1 MMRKISVTLSTDSGG
16 TGAATTSRPVAGC
29 IYGIYVEVNTLENTS
44 DITFTQSDGIPV
56 LVATNVAASGWYF
69 PVISATHYTGS
80 GTTKTDGD
88 IPVVGYLTATI
99 ASGGASKSGTIT
111 YFVEE

>member
-1 MMRKISVTLSTDSGG
+1 MRKISVTLSTAAGG
-16 TGAATTSRPVAGC
+16 TGTATTSRPVAGC
-29 IYGIYVEVNTLENTS
+29 IYGIYVDLGTLEATS

-69 PVISATHYTGS
+69 PIISGTHYSGS
-80 GTTKTDGD
+80 GTPKTDGEV
-88 IPVVGYLTATI
+88 PVVGYLTATI
-99 ASGGASKSGTIT
+99 AQGGASKSGTIT